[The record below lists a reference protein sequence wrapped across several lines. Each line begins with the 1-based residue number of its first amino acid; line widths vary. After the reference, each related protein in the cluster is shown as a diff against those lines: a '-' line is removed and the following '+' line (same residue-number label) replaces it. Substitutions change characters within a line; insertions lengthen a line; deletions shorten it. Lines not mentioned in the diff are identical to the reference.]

1 MSRLTSAQVISLGE
15 YLEPDFDPST
25 LTVSQ
30 LLGVLGFH
38 NIRYPTPYTKGKL
51 VQLFNDKIKPR
62 ASKFKRERI
71 KNENSMA
78 SDDGI
83 MDGITGEPLNGKTK
97 VLIKCLEPLQRI
109 SITVGRT
116 FATVFA
122 TLVGSIHSSRSSNAS
137 RTCVLYLILHF
148 KVSKLTTMQF
158 SFQPKRRRSSAQPAL
173 GGTSR
178 RKVVAP
184 MEVTLVEESEPEEED
199 LPVKKVGRT
208 KKKVRE
214 ITADYC

>member
-51 VQLFNDKIKPR
+51 VQLFNDEIKPR
-62 ASKFKRERI
+62 ASKFKRQRT

-97 VLIKCLEPLQRI
+97 VRIKCLEPLQSI
-109 SITVGRT
+109 SIAVGRSY
-116 FATVFA
+116 ATVFA
-122 TLVGSIHSSRSSNAS
+122 TLDGSIHFSRSTNAS
-137 RTCVLYLILHF
+137 RTCVLYVILCF
-148 KVSKLTTMQF
+148 KVSKLTTMRF
-158 SFQPKRRRSSAQPAL
+158 LF
-173 GGTSR
+173 
-178 RKVVAP
+178 
-184 MEVTLVEESEPEEED
+184 
-199 LPVKKVGRT
+199 
-208 KKKVRE
+208 
-214 ITADYC
+214 

>member
-51 VQLFNDKIKPR
+51 VQLFNDEIKPR
-62 ASKFKRERI
+62 ASKFKRERT

-97 VLIKCLEPLQRI
+97 VLVKCFEPLRWI
-109 SITVGRT
+109 SITVGRSY
-116 FATVFA
+116 ATVFA
-122 TLVGSIHSSRSSNAS
+122 TLVGSVHSNRSTNAS
-137 RTCVLYLILHF
+137 RTCVLYLIF
-148 KVSKLTTMQF
+148 RFNVPKLTTF
-158 SFQPKRRRSSAQPAL
+158 SIQPKRRRSSAQPAL
-173 GGTSR
+173 GGMSR
-178 RKVVAP
+178 RKAVAP
-184 MEVTLVEESEPEEED
+184 TEVTLVEESEPEEED

-208 KKKVRE
+208 KKKVRV
-214 ITADYC
+214 ITADYS